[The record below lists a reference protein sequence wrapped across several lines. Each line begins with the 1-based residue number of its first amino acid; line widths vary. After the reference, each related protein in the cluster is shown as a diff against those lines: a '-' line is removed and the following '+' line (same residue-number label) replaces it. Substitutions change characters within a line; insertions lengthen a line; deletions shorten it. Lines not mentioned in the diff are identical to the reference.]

1 MAEISNIQGPRISW
15 LQSAALTLLRL
26 LIGGHLFYE
35 GVSKLW
41 TEGWSSGGYLA
52 RSNWFLADFFRSIA
66 EDPTR
71 LKIVDQLNI
80 WGLILLGAAL
90 LLGFLPRL
98 ASFLGAILLLMY
110 WATFHPWYGPPYGGS
125 MESNYFIIN
134 MVLIEAVALLV
145 LTIFPVGSTFRLDRM
160 ILASIGWFQAR
171 DVDPTTGRGTPKAD
185 QPSLGRRRVIGGLLS
200 LPLIGAY
207 FVGLFYRRHSDRES
221 VQAITGATIRLPGAQ
236 LANLKGQL
244 PQGKIGSLN
253 ISRMFLGSNLIGGW
267 SHARDLI
274 YVSTLFKAY
283 NTERK
288 IFETFELAEQAGIN
302 MINLVSLPDNNQLA
316 VLNKYR
322 KLTGGKMQSMCQII
336 GRTTDDDLKK
346 GIDFA
351 IANGTTTL
359 YIQGATTDRF
369 VKGHRVDKLAEAV
382 AYGRGQGYLVGL
394 GAHSIQSLIACEQAG
409 IDADYYVKTLH
420 HDRYWSAIPR
430 EQREEFS
437 VDGQKNLDHDRFH
450 DNIFDLFPEQTIDF
464 MAKTN
469 KPFVAFKVLAGGAI
483 APGKTDKAHSP
494 GDGFRFAFENGA
506 DFICVGMFDFQI
518 IEDVNIACEVLAD
531 LGKRQRRWIV

>member
-15 LQSAALTLLRL
+15 IQSAALTLLRL

-35 GVSKLW
+35 GISKLLAADW
-41 TEGWSSGGYLA
+41 TAGGYLA
-52 RSNWFLADFFRSIA
+52 RSNWFLADFYRSIA
-66 EDPTR
+66 ADPAT
-71 LKIVDQLNI
+71 LNIVDQLNI

-98 ASFLGAILLLMY
+98 AGFFGAILLLMY
-110 WATFHPWYGPPYGGS
+110 WATFNPWYGPPYGGS
-125 MESNYFIIN
+125 MEGNYFIIN

-160 ILASIGWFQAR
+160 ILALVRLFQPR
-171 DVDPTTGRGTPKAD
+171 DAASTSGHVAKDTS
-185 QPSLGRRRVIGGLLS
+185 PSLGRRRVVGTLLS

-207 FVGLFYRRHSDRES
+207 FGGLFYRRHTDRES
-221 VQAITGATIRLPGAQ
+221 VQAITGATIRVPEAQ
-236 LANLKGQL
+236 LSSLKGQL
-244 PQGKIGSLN
+244 PQGKLGQLN

-274 YVSTLFKAY
+274 YVSKLFKAY

-302 MINLVSLPDNNQLA
+302 MINLVCLPDNNQLA
-316 VLNKYR
+316 VLNKYH

-336 GRTTDDDLKK
+336 GRTMDDDLIK

-369 VKGHRVDKLAEAV
+369 VKGNRVDKLAEAV
-382 AYGRGQGYLVGL
+382 AYGREKGYVFGL

-483 APGKTDKAHSP
+483 APGKSDKVHSA

-518 IEDVNIACEVLAD
+518 VEDVNIACDVLAD
-531 LGKRQRRWIV
+531 LGKRQRSWMA